1 MIEEFLGML
10 MLCTALQWFLFAKYQ
25 DWKRNRTP
33 EPKQGK
39 PVDRC
44 LYHLITD
51 KEQPWQA
58 GDCWERKGR
67 GMIVALERQGLN
79 HLLSERDVSD
89 HKPAFVLGYTVR
101 EEEDQKELDRLTK
114 QLQRREE
121 ANKRL
126 QSTIDELK
134 EELSRKP
141 EPVTV
146 TAPERNTDPFS
157 EWGQCAEP
165 LEAVMQRK
173 GWQRIAEPAPVEIV
187 EDSTQNEEPTTDYK
201 ALKGADRKRCMMEL
215 RDSGLSN
222 AEIGKL
228 FGVSA
233 GCVKSTI
240 SAYRKQ
246 FAAEQEEQK
255 PKVIPLDFESLKAAN
270 DS

>member
-1 MIEEFLGML
+1 MTEEFLGML
-10 MLCTALQWFLFAKYQ
+10 MLCTALQWILYAKYK

-33 EPKQGK
+33 EPRQGK

-79 HLLSERDVSD
+79 HLLSEKDVSD

-187 EDSTQNEEPTTDYK
+187 EDSTQNEELTTDYK
-201 ALKGADRKRCMMEL
+201 RMKGKEKIETMLQLK
-215 RDSGLSN
+215 
-222 AEIGKL
+222 AEGKTNSEIAQL
-228 FGVSA
+228 FGMTT
-233 GCVKSTI
+233 GGVKGII
-240 SAYRKQ
+240 SKNR
-246 FAAEQEEQK
+246 
-255 PKVIPLDFESLKAAN
+255 PRPDNIIPLEFG
-270 DS
+270 DSEKVSTGF

>member
-1 MIEEFLGML
+1 MTEEFLGML
-10 MLCTALQWFLFAKYQ
+10 MLCTALQWILYAKYK

-33 EPKQGK
+33 EPRQGK

-79 HLLSERDVSD
+79 HLLSEKDVSD

-126 QSTIDELK
+126 QSTIDELRQTLAQRPK
-134 EELSRKP
+134 EALERKRPTAGKDPLSASL
-141 EPVTV
+141 E
-146 TAPERNTDPFS
+146 
-157 EWGQCAEP
+157 EWGRCPASME
-165 LEAVMQRK
+165 EIMQAR
-173 GWQRIAEPAPVEIV
+173 GWQKIAAPVPVEIV
-187 EDSTQNEEPTTDYK
+187 EDSTQNEELTTDYK
-201 ALKGADRKRCMMEL
+201 RMKGKEKIETMLQLK
-215 RDSGLSN
+215 
-222 AEIGKL
+222 AEGKTNPEIAQL
-228 FGVSA
+228 FGMTTGGVKGIISKNRPRPDNITPLEFGDSEKVST
-233 GCVKSTI
+233 G
-240 SAYRKQ
+240 
-246 FAAEQEEQK
+246 F
-255 PKVIPLDFESLKAAN
+255 
-270 DS
+270 

>member
-1 MIEEFLGML
+1 MTEEFWGML
-10 MLCTALQWFLFAKYQ
+10 MLCTALQWILYAKYK

-33 EPKQGK
+33 EPRQGK

-187 EDSTQNEEPTTDYK
+187 EDSTQNEELTTDYK
-201 ALKGADRKRCMMEL
+201 RMKGKEKIETMLQLK
-215 RDSGLSN
+215 
-222 AEIGKL
+222 AEGKTNSEIAQL
-228 FGVSA
+228 FGMTT
-233 GCVKSTI
+233 GGVKDII
-240 SAYRKQ
+240 SKNR
-246 FAAEQEEQK
+246 
-255 PKVIPLDFESLKAAN
+255 PRPDNIIPLEFG
-270 DS
+270 DSEKVSTGF